1 MQKHVNLVD
10 LVKSFPTS
18 IYLQNLASIQE
29 RTSPCEIDS
38 RLQNCRIAGV
48 RQNIGAAPGAR
59 PAPAAPGGPGAD
71 RPTAE
76 GPGPSELGTDYY
88 FLYLRKLAQ
97 KAAFLEFFSKIL
109 AIVSSGIIES
119 VFLMEE
125 FQKAKEDMS
134 TRMRM

>member
-10 LVKSFPTS
+10 LGKSFPAS
-18 IYLQNLASIQE
+18 IYDVQNLASIQL

-76 GPGPSELGTDYY
+76 GPGPSELGTDLL
-88 FLYLRKLAQ
+88 FSLSAKIGTKGSFFRILFEDSCNCFFRK
-97 KAAFLEFFSKIL
+97 
-109 AIVSSGIIES
+109 
-119 VFLMEE
+119 
-125 FQKAKEDMS
+125 
-134 TRMRM
+134 